1 MDAYAKQARYLKAL
15 GHPTRLAILEILRGG
30 EACVCH
36 MQAILGLRQA
46 YISQQLMLLRQA
58 GLVEVRKD
66 GLNVFYRV
74 TDPSVFAIIDL
85 TWTTLSRQTHGHGQM
100 LPPPRLPEL
109 DPATCPCPD
118 CSQRIAMPPERSLRS
133 GYSEM

>member
-1 MDAYAKQARYLKAL
+1 VNAYAAQARYLKAL
-15 GHPTRLAILEILRGG
+15 GHPIRLAILEILRQG

-46 YISQQLMLLRQA
+46 YISQQLMLLRQV

-74 TDPSVFAIIDL
+74 PDPSVFAIIDL
-85 TWTTLSRQTHGHGQM
+85 TWATLSRQRRGNGEVIS
-100 LPPPRLPEL
+100 PPRLPEL
-109 DPATCPCPD
+109 DPATCPCPE
-118 CSQRIAMPPERSLRS
+118 CSQRVAAAA
-133 GYSEM
+133 

>member
-1 MDAYAKQARYLKAL
+1 VNAYTAQARYLKAL
-15 GHPTRLAILEILRGG
+15 GHPTRLAILEILRKG

-36 MQAILGLRQA
+36 MQAMLRLRQA

-85 TWTTLSRQTHGHGQM
+85 AWATLSRQTQGHGQAIS
-100 LPPPRLPEL
+100 PPRLPEL
-109 DPATCPCPD
+109 DPATCPCPE
-118 CSQRIAMPPERSLRS
+118 CSQRVAIAV
-133 GYSEM
+133 